1 MSISKGWLV
10 LCLFLYSRFSYAWE
24 FNVEVVKDSMQQ
36 AQTETNAVGAYIVA
50 IIAGVL
56 VVSLIVSIIRKA

>member
-1 MSISKGWLV
+1 
-10 LCLFLYSRFSYAWE
+10 
-24 FNVEVVKDSMQQ
+24 MQQ

-56 VVSLIVSIIRKA
+56 VVR

>member
-1 MSISKGWLV
+1 
-10 LCLFLYSRFSYAWE
+10 
-24 FNVEVVKDSMQQ
+24 MQQ